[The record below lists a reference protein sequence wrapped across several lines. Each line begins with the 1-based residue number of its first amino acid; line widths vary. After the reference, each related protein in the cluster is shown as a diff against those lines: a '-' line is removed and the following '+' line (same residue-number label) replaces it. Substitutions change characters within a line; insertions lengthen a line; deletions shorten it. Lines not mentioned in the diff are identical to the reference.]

1 MYMEPLQMTPVK
13 QAVMTAESHLGE
25 TKQPEE
31 EKMGFSDYLA
41 NALKETNALQLKSD
55 RLNAELAAGR
65 VDDISQVIVA
75 SEKAEIAMQLT
86 LQVRNRAVEAYQEI
100 MRMQV

>member
-31 EKMGFSDYLA
+31 KIGFSDYLA
-41 NALKETNALQLKSD
+41 NALKEANALQLKSD

-86 LQVRNRAVEAYQEI
+86 LQVRNKALDAYQEI